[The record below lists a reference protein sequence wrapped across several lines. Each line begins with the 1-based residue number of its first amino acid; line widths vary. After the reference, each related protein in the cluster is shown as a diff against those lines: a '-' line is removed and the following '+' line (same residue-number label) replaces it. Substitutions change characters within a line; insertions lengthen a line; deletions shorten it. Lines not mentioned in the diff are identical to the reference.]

1 MTPLVHND
9 LVLYN
14 IMLIRSSDNLFSAVR
29 NIVFISSCRSGSFGI
44 KSHADQDQL

>member
-29 NIVFISSCRSGSFGI
+29 NIVFILSCRPGSFGI